1 MFGGCPLGVK
11 KVSFGCQEAILW
23 DESCGCRSVE
33 VYLPYSNAT
42 KARKSASLA
51 CLLVTILKILIQP
64 INKL

>member
-1 MFGGCPLGVK
+1 MGVK
-11 KVSFGCQEAILW
+11 RPSYGMSPVG
-23 DESCGCRSVE
+23 VE

>member
-1 MFGGCPLGVK
+1 M
-11 KVSFGCQEAILW
+11 SFGCKKGILW
-23 DESCGCRSVE
+23 VSRGHLIGMSPVGVE

>member
-1 MFGGCPLGVK
+1 MSFGCKKKYLLGVK
-11 KVSFGCQEAILW
+11 RPSYGMSPVG
-23 DESCGCRSVE
+23 VE